1 MFTAKEKVLDRIEQS
16 FVLFKNNFLEL
27 FLPIF
32 LYNLFSVLV
41 FWTLGLFYVLNKLS
55 NISTDVSPDF
65 FTVLNNPIVV
75 IMITF
80 GMIIFIAYLLI
91 NITFIL
97 GLIKS
102 IQQASKSEQVTP
114 KENILYGFKNL
125 FNSFKTY
132 WYIFAYV
139 ALIPALIFI
148 VWGILF
154 NLWFYYD
161 NSSLLL
167 KIWWALMVIA
177 WILFFFF
184 AIVRWI
190 KATFPLYNAVEK
202 GDFSKEN
209 FSWAL
214 KLTKN
219 NWWRVL
225 WNFALVGLIIWLVT
239 WMISGVI
246 WIITPPMNLDNIKW
260 LEDIKSIVDN
270 FSIIW
275 NIISNTLKAII
286 NNIGT
291 VFMIIFT
298 YVFFKRLEDENSNLS
313 ENIMNK
319 ETKSEY

>member
-41 FWTLGLFYVLNKLS
+41 FGTLGLFYVLNKLS

-148 VWGILF
+148 VGGILF
-154 NLWFYYD
+154 NLGFYYD

-167 KIWWALMVIA
+167 KIGGALMVIA
-177 WILFFFF
+177 GILFFFF
-184 AIVRWI
+184 AIVRGI

-209 FSWAL
+209 FSGAL

-225 WNFALVGLIIWLVT
+225 GNFALVGLIIGLVT
-239 WMISGVI
+239 GMISGVI
-246 WIITPPMNLDNIKW
+246 GIITPPMNLDNIKG

-270 FSIIW
+270 FSIIG